1 MKLQTLVSFLCLS
14 IALVILWQFRQIVL
28 LLFTAIVLATA
39 LNSLIRLIQKQLGWH
54 RPRALLAA
62 IAVVAI
68 VGILL
73 LAVVVP
79 PFVSQFQE
87 LLTLIPQGFEDL
99 ILWLDQISENPP
111 PWLPQDQDIALPDFP
126 TLLQQVWGVSSQVFG
141 NFIAF
146 FSSSAAI
153 LLQLLLS
160 AVLTLMLSADP
171 LAYRRL
177 LIRLFP
183 SNYRRR
189 ADEILDKC
197 ETALLGWLGGVSLSS
212 LFVALMSFAGLLL
225 LRVDFAF
232 AHAVLAGV
240 FNFIPNI
247 GPTLSVVFPLGV
259 ALSNSI
265 ASAITVAILYIVIQ
279 NLESYVLQPTI
290 MKHQVSLLPAA
301 TLISQLFFATFFGPV
316 GLVLALPLTVVSRV
330 WIEEAWIKD
339 YLDHTKANDV
349 KETDS
354 SHLVSPESKA
364 TPERPAAIAVES
376 NQNVESTVSAEDS
389 INS

>member
-99 ILWLDQISENPP
+99 IFWLDQISENPP

-232 AHAVLAGV
+232 AHAVLAGI

-339 YLDHTKANDV
+339 YLDHTKANDA

-354 SHLVSPESKA
+354 SHLVSPESKE

-376 NQNVESTVSAEDS
+376 NQNAESTVSAEDS